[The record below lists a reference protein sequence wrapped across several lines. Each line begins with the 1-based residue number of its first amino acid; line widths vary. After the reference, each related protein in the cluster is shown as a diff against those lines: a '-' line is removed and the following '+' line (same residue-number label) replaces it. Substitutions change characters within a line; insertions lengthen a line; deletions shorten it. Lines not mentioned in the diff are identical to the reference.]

1 MISSGADITW
11 LFSVQY
17 QRQEVYLHNAVYTYW
32 LVCQVSALCQVGL
45 CRSVS
50 SVCTVL
56 RHVLGVVF
64 QNCCKRNWFLSHGKT
79 MWSVSSSTSFFFFFP
94 LRVCEC
100 LCVQK
105 LGSIIPNLGDTGNR
119 QQIQLPDCPVFP
131 FTIPFSPSSSLVL
144 RYTEVPKHLIHHS
157 DDRHS

>member
-1 MISSGADITW
+1 MLCTHTG
-11 LFSVQY
+11 LYVKC
-17 QRQEVYLHNAVYTYW
+17 LHCVKQVCVG
-32 LVCQVSALCQVGL
+32 LCQVSALYCVMYLELSSRIAVKGIGFFPMVKQCGAFQVPPL
-45 CRSVS
+45 
-50 SVCTVL
+50 
-56 RHVLGVVF
+56 
-64 QNCCKRNWFLSHGKT
+64 
-79 MWSVSSSTSFFFFFP
+79 FFFFP

-144 RYTEVPKHLIHHS
+144 RYTAVPKHLIHHS